1 MENNNLQAEKQL
13 IRTWKSVMALSC
25 LTIIVGIACIIQGV
39 NEIVKNKLNIGVIW
53 IIYGL
58 AHIFVACFG
67 IRFSKKKDDIQN
79 AKYIV
84 RRKKGVCI
92 LGGVAYGATVS
103 FFLLTLIFAE
113 FSYIEF
119 IIMSCCTSC
128 MLFISFL
135 LFCMYREQKIIVK
148 EKEIIICNFLGK
160 KKVIDRQEVDKIVTD
175 QNQIRYSFLNK
186 QNKII
191 IKSLMF

>member
-1 MENNNLQAEKQL
+1 MD
-13 IRTWKSVMALSC
+13 
-25 LTIIVGIACIIQGV
+25 
-39 NEIVKNKLNIGVIW
+39 NIWTGTYICSLFW
-53 IIYGL
+53 NP
-58 AHIFVACFG
+58 IFE
-67 IRFSKKKDDIQN
+67 KKDDIQN

-186 QNKII
+186 QNEQLFYMSINMVDAVRFIQDTLAELEK
-191 IKSLMF
+191 KSE